1 MAVDLKKWVTQ
12 GSRMLLED
20 PAAALRYAG
29 RLILPMRSDYRRRL
43 AMSLHRWLIYHQT
56 DLVFGGC
63 HWMGARAHKNPM
75 DAWIYQEI
83 LWELKPEVVV
93 EIGSCYGG
101 TTLYLAHLLEL
112 IGRGSVVSVDID
124 RSKFSVRHPRIIEVT
139 GDSGS
144 AEVCAKV
151 SEHCRGKLT
160 LVIHDGDHSRDAVLK
175 DLRAYSPLVSVGS
188 YLIVEDGV
196 MDLFRPGDGIG
207 TFAPGPLAAIETF
220 LAERSDFTV
229 DRTRERYL
237 MTYNPMGFLKR
248 VR

>member
-1 MAVDLKKWVTQ
+1 MPVDLKRVISEGT
-12 GSRMLLED
+12 RMLFKD
-20 PAAALRYAG
+20 PATTLRYAG
-29 RLILPMRSDYRRRL
+29 RLLLPMRADYRRRL
-43 AMSLHRWLIYHQT
+43 SMNLRQWLIYHQT

-75 DAWIYQEI
+75 DAWIYQEL

-101 TTLYLAHLLEL
+101 TTLFLSHMLDI
-112 IGRGSVVSVDID
+112 IGSGTVVSVDID
-124 RSKFSVRHPRIIEVT
+124 RSKFEVKHPRIVEVT

-144 AEVCAKV
+144 REVVARV
-151 SEHCRGKLT
+151 TELCRGKRT
-160 LVIHDGDHSRDAVLK
+160 LVIHDGDHAGEPVLR
-175 DLRAYSPLVSVGS
+175 DLRAYAPLVSVGS

-207 TFAPGPLAAIETF
+207 TFAPGPLWAIEHFVGENTNF
-220 LAERSDFTV
+220 VVEQS
-229 DRTRERYL
+229 RERYL
-237 MTYNPMGFLKR
+237 MTYNPKGFLKR